1 MVASCDLEEDNLSC
15 KCDLN
20 VPISHDSLYPGTN
33 SRPRAQELIIQIHTA
48 QGIVL
53 HFCIRLS
60 NIFPAPVR
68 EEAGAGEEVHVA
80 QLGHGAVLVDN
91 GPVEPG
97 EHLNRFQYKT
107 KIDGAH
113 YLTIK

>member
-33 SRPRAQELIIQIHTA
+33 SRPRAQELIIHTA

-80 QLGHGAVLVDN
+80 QLGHGAVLGDN

-97 EHLNRFQYKT
+97 EHLVKT
-107 KIDGAH
+107 ILTAH
-113 YLTIK
+113 CRQ